1 VPDVLIYADTVR
13 SPELRHEIPLSV
25 PDPFLY
31 VERNGTRHVVTHSLE
46 LPRLRAL
53 SGLEVHPR
61 EDFGLDELMRSGSD
75 QHEIRDEIIA
85 RACRELGIS
94 QAVVPGS
101 FPLDVADALRANGID
116 VSVDRELFDRRRR
129 VKSGAELEGM
139 RRAQRAAEEGMRTAR
154 TMLRD
159 GLAGSSTITVEEIKA
174 AILQRFLELGASADE
189 LIVSHGP
196 QSAIGHDAGSGEI
209 LRDEP
214 VVIDLFPRDN
224 ESGVYADMTRT
235 FVFGEPTDELREWHR
250 LSKQALDRALG
261 EIRAGVTGRAVFDG
275 TCEIFE
281 AAGYPTPRKKEEGV
295 PLEEGFIHSLGHG
308 VGLEV
313 HEAPLLGLL
322 GTDPLIAGDAVSV
335 EPGLYRPGFGGLR
348 LEDLVVVTEDG
359 CENLTDFPYDLELG

>member
-1 VPDVLIYADTVR
+1 MPDVLIYADTVR

-31 VERNGTRHVVTHSLE
+31 LERNGTRHVVTHSLE
-46 LPRLRAL
+46 LPRLRSL
-53 SGLEVHPR
+53 DGLEVHPR
-61 EDFGLDELMRSGSD
+61 EEFGLDELMRSGSD
-75 QHEIRDEIIA
+75 QYEIRDEIIA

-94 QAVVPGS
+94 QVVVPGT

-116 VSVDRELFDRRRR
+116 VGVDRELFDGRRR

-139 RRAQRAAEEGMRTAR
+139 RRAQRAAEAGMETAR
-154 TMLRD
+154 TMLSTA
-159 GLAGSSTITVEEIKA
+159 LAGGKTITVEEVRA

-189 LIVSHGP
+189 VIVSHGP
-196 QSAIGHDAGSGEI
+196 QSAIGHEAGFGEV

-214 VVIDLFPRDN
+214 VVIDLFPHDN

-235 FVFGEPTDELREWHR
+235 FVFGEPSDELREWHR
-250 LSKQALDRALG
+250 LCKQALDRALG
-261 EIRAGVTGRAVFDG
+261 EIRAGVTGRSVFEG

-281 AAGYPTPRKKEEGV
+281 AAGYATPRNKEEGV

-313 HEAPLLGLL
+313 HEQPGVGRVESEPLVEG
-322 GTDPLIAGDAVSV
+322 DVIAL
-335 EPGLYRPGFGGLR
+335 EPGLYRHGYGGVR
-348 LEDLVVVTEDG
+348 LEDLILVTADG
-359 CENLTDFPYDLELG
+359 AEVLTDYPYEFEL

>member
-25 PDPFLY
+25 PDPLLY
-31 VERNGTRHVVTHSLE
+31 VERNGARHVVTHSLE
-46 LPRLRAL
+46 LPRLRGL

-61 EDFGLDELMRSGSD
+61 EDFGLDELVRGGSD
-75 QHEIRDEIIA
+75 QYEIRDEIIA
-85 RACRELGIS
+85 RACRQLGIS
-94 QAVVPGS
+94 QAAVPAS

-116 VSVDRELFDRRRR
+116 IRVDRELFDRRRR

-139 RRAQRAAEEGMRTAR
+139 RRAQRAAEAGMEAAR
-154 TMLRD
+154 AMLRNA
-159 GLAGSSTITVEEIKA
+159 LAGGSTITVEEIKA

-214 VVIDLFPRDN
+214 VVIDLFPHDN

-235 FVFGEPTDELREWHR
+235 FVFGEPSDELREWHALCKR
-250 LSKQALDRALG
+250 ALDRALG
-261 EIRAGVTGRAVFDG
+261 EIRAGVTGRSVFEG

-281 AAGYPTPRKKEEGV
+281 AAGFPTLRKKEDGV

-313 HEAPLLGLL
+313 HEAPSLGLL
-322 GTDPLIAGDAVSV
+322 GTDPLVRGDAVSV
-335 EPGLYRPGFGGLR
+335 EPGLYRPGYGGLR
-348 LEDLVVVTEDG
+348 LEDLVLVTDDG
-359 CENLTDFPYDLELG
+359 CENLTDFPYDLELA